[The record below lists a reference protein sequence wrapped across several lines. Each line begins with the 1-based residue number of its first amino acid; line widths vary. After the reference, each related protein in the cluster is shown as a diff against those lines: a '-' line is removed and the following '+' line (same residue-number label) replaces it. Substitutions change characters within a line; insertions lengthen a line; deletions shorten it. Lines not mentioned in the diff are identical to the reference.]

1 MYKDYPKILL
11 KFSTM
16 MMTKVTKK
24 KKSFPNYVY
33 QQKSFNPIIFI
44 FKIKRAT

>member
-24 KKSFPNYVY
+24 KKVFQTMYIN
-33 QQKSFNPIIFI
+33 KSPLIQ
-44 FKIKRAT
+44 